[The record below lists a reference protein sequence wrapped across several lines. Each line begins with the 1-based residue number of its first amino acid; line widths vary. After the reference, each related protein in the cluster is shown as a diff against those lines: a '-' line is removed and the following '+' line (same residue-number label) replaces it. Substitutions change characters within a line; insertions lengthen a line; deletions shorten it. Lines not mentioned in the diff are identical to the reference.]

1 MWKKRFELGF
11 VQTSLTSGCCAKKC
25 DRTRSKGIG
34 KGKNQTIMNV
44 INLYIS
50 LLCFFHVKCSID
62 SVFSTWEQLVVFR
75 FKFVSFV
82 NKKIFFS
89 DQVLNWQC
97 LLTLGRVGG
106 QLVQLPPVCWTK
118 HDIWRVD
125 NQNYYST
132 EKRHQLN
139 HVSGV
144 WRNITVVKCQDCKQF
159 IPSWDCWQSRGR

>member
-1 MWKKRFELGF
+1 MGF

-82 NKKIFFS
+82 NKKKSFFQIKCSIDSVFSPWDGLVGSWYSCLRFAELNMIFEE
-89 DQVLNWQC
+89 LI
-97 LLTLGRVGG
+97 
-106 QLVQLPPVCWTK
+106 TK
-118 HDIWRVD
+118 IITR
-125 NQNYYST
+125 
-132 EKRHQLN
+132 L
-139 HVSGV
+139 
-144 WRNITVVKCQDCKQF
+144 RNVIN
-159 IPSWDCWQSRGR
+159 